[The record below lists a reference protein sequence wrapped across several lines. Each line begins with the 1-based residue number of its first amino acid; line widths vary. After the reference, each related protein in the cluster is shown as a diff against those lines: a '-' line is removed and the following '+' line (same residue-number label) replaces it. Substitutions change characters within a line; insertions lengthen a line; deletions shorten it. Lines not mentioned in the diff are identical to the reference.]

1 MLDRWG
7 IKRCRGSCR
16 GRCRETG
23 RRQLRYRAS
32 IEQQRIRLKNRSS
45 IDPPGVKELSKRQE
59 LSRSIHQVSRRC
71 RDYVKKKAWKAW
83 QIARYQRGV
92 EEVSSQLFKTIFR
105 EEKNTDM
112 NAIQHTTQPMI
123 QSTQKFLK
131 IVSQFKNLSTRI
143 SKIHT
148 HTHQTSLTNFIFQ
161 K

>member
-7 IKRCRGSCR
+7 IKRCQGSCR

-45 IDPPGVKELSKRQE
+45 IDPPGVEELSKRQE
-59 LSRSIHQVSRRC
+59 ISRSIHQVSRRC
-71 RDYVKKKAWKAW
+71 RDYVKKKAWKAR

-92 EEVSSQLFKTIFR
+92 EEVSSQPFKTIFR
-105 EEKNTDM
+105 EEKNIDM

-131 IVSQFKNLSTRI
+131 IVFQFKNLSTRI

-148 HTHQTSLTNFIFQ
+148 HTHTKQV
-161 K
+161 